1 MLLSDLGADV
11 VMVDRKDRPAPAP
24 DAVTHRGRRHLP
36 LDLKNAAA
44 IEACLMLAERADI
57 LIEGFRPGVMERLG
71 LLPEVTLARNPA
83 LVYGRILGWG
93 QSGQLADWDGHDVT
107 YIASSVARP
116 AINQWGTP
124 GAWPHSTANVVGGR
138 APLSGS

>member
-44 IEACLMLAERADI
+44 NEACLMLAERADN
-57 LIEGFRPGVMERLG
+57 LTEGFRPGVMERLG
-71 LLPEVTLARNPA
+71 IGPAVALARNPA
-83 LVYGRILGWG
+83 LVYGRITGWG
-93 QSGQLADWDGHDVT
+93 PSGATADRAGQHT
-107 YIASSVARP
+107 NNLS
-116 AINQWGTP
+116 NL
-124 GAWPHSTANVVGGR
+124 GAHHPH
-138 APLSGS
+138 

>member
-71 LLPEVTLARNPA
+71 LGPEVALARNPA
-83 LVYGRILGWG
+83 LRSEEHTSELQSLMRISYAVFCVKKKNTIHTSL
-93 QSGQLADWDGHDVT
+93 T
-107 YIASSVARP
+107 
-116 AINQWGTP
+116 
-124 GAWPHSTANVVGGR
+124 ST
-138 APLSGS
+138 S